1 MSKTTKLTEEEIN
14 QLTTVQNRREAT
26 KKELSDIG
34 FLRLKLKRKEDRIE
48 DFNNDTIEM
57 EKQIAK
63 NLEEKY
69 GRGSVDIESGTF
81 TPFQ

>member
-1 MSKTTKLTEEEIN
+1 MESIKLTEEQIN

-26 KKELSDIG
+26 KNELSDIG

-48 DFNNDTIEM
+48 EFNNDTIEM
-57 EKQIAK
+57 EKEIAK
-63 NLEEKY
+63 SLELKY
-69 GRGSVDIESGTF
+69 GRGSVDIETGTF